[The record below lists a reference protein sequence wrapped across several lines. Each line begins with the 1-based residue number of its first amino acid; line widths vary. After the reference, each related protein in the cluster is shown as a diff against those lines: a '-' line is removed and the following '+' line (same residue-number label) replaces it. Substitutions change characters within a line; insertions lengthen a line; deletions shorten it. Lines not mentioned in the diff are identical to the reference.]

1 VAVDE
6 EARVRTRRGGVIAI
20 VAIASC
26 AYATLAST
34 TRPNT
39 LPALVAVVMPAAA
52 VTAWVFRHPPA
63 VEPSRR
69 VRRATVLWAAVILA
83 GLLWEAAAFI
93 GEHTVGQYEY
103 PTLSLLTEPAL
114 QEPMVRFAA
123 WVAWLLAGWGLV
135 RR

>member
-1 VAVDE
+1 MAVDD
-6 EARVRTRRGGVIAI
+6 EARVRTRRGVIAI
-20 VAIASC
+20 LAIVTC
-26 AYATLAST
+26 AYAMVAST

-39 LPALVAVVMPAAA
+39 GPALVAVVLPAAA
-52 VTAWVFRHPPA
+52 VAAWVFRHPPK

-69 VRRATVLWAAVILA
+69 LRQATVLWAAVTMT
-83 GLLWEAAAFI
+83 GLLWEATAFI

-103 PTLSLLTEPAL
+103 PTLSLLAEPAL
-114 QEPMVRFAA
+114 QEPTARFAA